1 MDLNGKN
8 QSTCRFLC
16 EKLLAVKKKKDEYM
30 KILTYI
36 PFNLGQNPFK
46 NKINSLIYMKEK

>member
-1 MDLNGKN
+1 MWK
-8 QSTCRFLC
+8 
-16 EKLLAVKKKKDEYM
+16 AVGSKKKKKDEYM